1 MQGPASLE
9 RNFIERIKAEI
20 FLEAVLAVEIM

>member
-1 MQGPASLE
+1 MQVPASLE

-20 FLEAVLAVEIM
+20 FLKAVLAAEIM